1 MRIEPRRGEAGKAGD
16 GELRA
21 IELAE
26 RRSDGMKAEC
36 AALFQDD
43 AGELAP
49 HFNDERFGDGLHHG
63 LNLLLDLY
71 MVTMRRSG
79 NGEGCRI
86 SRYCEQIS
94 LVRHQYGGRIFFKL
108 WHCRRHDETMKT
120 R

>member
-1 MRIEPRRGEAGKAGD
+1 VRIKPRRGQSGQAGD

-26 RRSDGMKAEC
+26 RRSDGMEAERT
-36 AALFQDD
+36 ALFQDD
-43 AGELAP
+43 TRELTP
-49 HFNDERFGDGLHHG
+49 HFNDEWFGDGLHHR

-86 SRYCEQIS
+86 SRCRQQITR
-94 LVRHQYGGRIFFKL
+94 VGHHYGGRNFSAL
-108 WHCRRHDETMKT
+108 ALSAT
-120 R
+120 